1 MSIKRVIAVIV
12 ASFLLSGVIV
22 ACSDAPST
30 PLRVGLNYWPGYAPL
45 FIAAEKGYFAEEGV
59 EVELVEMTSL
69 WDIRKAFERGQLDGM
84 ATSLV
89 EAIEVSH
96 DSKQRAVISLVT
108 DYSNGADLILAEES
122 FPSMAS
128 LSGRRIG
135 IEPGTLNR
143 VILAR
148 ALDRHG
154 LSEDDV
160 EIVNLQNQLMA
171 TAISS
176 GVVDALVTYP
186 PLSTEV
192 ERQGGVVRV
201 FSTAEIPGEIA
212 DVVSFDVESATYRR
226 AEIEAFGRA
235 WTRAVTFMAEHPEEA
250 HKLMSRHIGMTP
262 AEVKASYQGIQI
274 VGADMQADFFEPT
287 GPLVEGIEAL
297 SAILWPDEEDV
308 SDDMRPAFFVS
319 LDNDDARLGVWK

>member
-1 MSIKRVIAVIV
+1 MSIRRVITAVV
-12 ASFLLSGVIV
+12 VSFCLSGVL
-22 ACSDAPST
+22 ATCSEAPST
-30 PLRVGLNYWPGYAPL
+30 PLRVGLNHWPGYAPL
-45 FIAAEKGYFAEEGV
+45 FIAAEKGYFEQEGV
-59 EVELVEMTSL
+59 DVELVEMTSL

-96 DSKQRAVISLVT
+96 DSEKRAVISLVT
-108 DYSNGADLILAEES
+108 DYSNGADIILADTA
-122 FPSMAS
+122 FPNMAS

-135 IEPGTLNR
+135 IEPGTLNQ

-148 ALDRHG
+148 ALALHG
-154 LSEDDV
+154 LSEGDV

-192 ERQGGVVRV
+192 ERQGGVLRV
-201 FSTAEIPGEIA
+201 FSTAEIPGEIV
-212 DVVSFDVESATYRR
+212 DVVSFDVESATHRR

-235 WTRAVTFMAEHPEEA
+235 WDRAVTYMHEHSDEA
-250 HKLMSRHIGMTP
+250 HELMSRYIGMTP
-262 AEVKASYQGIQI
+262 EEIMASHQGIQI
-274 VGADMQADFFEPT
+274 VGADMQAEFFEPT
-287 GPLVEGIEAL
+287 GPLAEGIEAL
-297 SAILWPDEEDV
+297 SAILWPDEENT
-308 SDDMRPAFFVS
+308 SDHTQPAFFS
-319 LDNDDARLGVWK
+319 HLNDDDVRLGVWK

>member
-1 MSIKRVIAVIV
+1 MSMRRAITAVV
-12 ASFLLSGVIV
+12 VSFLLSGVL
-22 ACSDAPST
+22 ATCSDAPST
-30 PLRVGLNYWPGYAPL
+30 PLRVGLNHWPGYAPL

-96 DSKQRAVISLVT
+96 DSEQRAVISLVT
-108 DYSNGADLILAEES
+108 DYSNGADVILADAS
-122 FPSMAS
+122 FPTMAS

-135 IEPGTLNR
+135 IEPGTLNE

-154 LSEDDV
+154 LSESDV

-201 FSTAEIPGEIA
+201 FSTAEIPGEIS
-212 DVVSFDVESATYRR
+212 DVVSFDVESATHRR

-235 WTRAVTFMAEHPEEA
+235 WGRAVTFMAEHSDEA
-250 HKLMSRHIGMTP
+250 HELMSRHIGMTP
-262 AEVKASYQGIQI
+262 MEVRASHQGIQI
-274 VGADMQADFFEPT
+274 VGADMQADFFKPT

-297 SAILWPDEEDV
+297 STILWPDEEDRPE
-308 SDDMRPAFFVS
+308 DMQPAFFVN